1 MKTATIYFSC
11 GNRCCLHF
19 TATIHYTTLR
29 GAKRAFKNAIAR
41 NLINAAA
48 IYGNHARCTAEAVE
62 DYSGN
67 TILEASFSA
76 GYFA

>member
-11 GNRCCLHF
+11 GDHCCSQF
-19 TATIHYTTLR
+19 TAKIHYTTIR

-48 IYGNHARCTAEAVE
+48 IYGNFASCTAEAVE
-62 DYSGN
+62 GCN
-67 TILEASFSA
+67 TILIGRFRA

>member
-19 TATIHYTTLR
+19 TATIHYKTLR

-62 DYSGN
+62 DCGN
-67 TILEASFSA
+67 TILTASFSA